1 MKTTKIY
8 IKNLFGITEKQLDGK
23 SVEITGKNGSGKT
36 SVLDAIRYALTNSSD
51 RDYIIKDGSEEG
63 EILIET
69 DTGLS
74 INRKNAWRRR
84 TIRWSRKMAT
94 QCQNLKAF
102 FMKFLHPCS

>member
-74 INRKNAWRRR
+74 INRKKR
-84 TIRWSRKMAT
+84 MA
-94 QCQNLKAF
+94 QFLSCLKF
-102 FMKFLHPCS
+102 SMEFLCLSLL